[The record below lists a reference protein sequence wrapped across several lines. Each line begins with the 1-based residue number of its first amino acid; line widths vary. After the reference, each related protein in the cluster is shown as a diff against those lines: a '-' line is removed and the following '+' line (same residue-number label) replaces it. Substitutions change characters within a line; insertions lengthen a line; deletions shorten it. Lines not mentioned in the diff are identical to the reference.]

1 MIFGKSK
8 RERELLE
15 QIKLG
20 YAVLNNPK
28 VKFAWLPVKIKSIN
42 HSQDNGKFI
51 WLEKYIYYPDDYP
64 ILYNYVDC
72 GRHSI
77 RKISKKNQFF
87 EKRQPQIIKYDKDFE
102 TDNHKF
108 IGTEST
114 KKLVEDYIRKLEREF
129 VESL

>member
-1 MIFGKSK
+1 MIFGNSK
-8 RERELLE
+8 REQEVLE

-20 YAVLNNPK
+20 YAILNNPK
-28 VKFAWLPVKIKSIN
+28 VKFAWLPVQIKSLN

-51 WLEKYIYYPDDYP
+51 WLEKYIYYPDDYS
-64 ILYNYVDC
+64 IRYNYVDTD
-72 GRHSI
+72 RHSI
-77 RKISKKNQFF
+77 RKISQKNQFF
-87 EKRQPQIIKYDKDFE
+87 KKRQPKIIKYDKDFE

-129 VESL
+129 VRGL